1 MKIKI
6 SLLCLLLVGISHS
19 FGQTKKKPTA
29 TATKTAPAKKPTP
42 AQPAQGIF
50 AEMET
55 DKGKIV
61 IQLEYQKTPITVA
74 NFISLAEGTNNSVTD
89 ANLKGKPFFDGLKFH
104 RVITKNNGDQQD
116 FMIQG
121 GDPAGNGSGGPGYA
135 FKDEFTDAVF
145 DKPGILAMANSGPKT
160 NGSQFFITVAPTT
173 WLNGRHTIFGYVT
186 KGMDVVN
193 KIKRDDI
200 IKKVTITRVGAEA
213 KKFDAAKIFADYMA
227 NKATDEAK
235 EAAIA
240 AENKRKQEELA
251 KQKKEEYLKTYGPV
265 FAAKAKFLNDTKA
278 TATETASGLKYKI
291 VQNGAGKKPTDG
303 TTVYI
308 HYAGYLEDGTLF
320 DSSYETV
327 NKEFGKLDE
336 NRAKAN
342 GYQPFPF
349 TYGKKDGLIPGFIEG
364 LSMMSFGDKAIVF
377 IPSKLG
383 YGERGAGNV
392 IPPNS
397 NIIFEIEML
406 EALPTK

>member
-6 SLLCLLLVGISHS
+6 SLLCLLLVGVTSS

-29 TATKTAPAKKPTP
+29 TTTKTAAVKKPAP

-74 NFISLAEGTNNSVTD
+74 NFISLAEGTNNAVTD

-193 KIKRDDI
+193 KIKRDDV
-200 IKKVTITRVGAEA
+200 IKKVTINRVGAEA

-235 EAAIA
+235 EAALA
-240 AENKRKQEELA
+240 AENRRKQE
-251 KQKKEEYLKTYGPV
+251 
-265 FAAKAKFLNDTKA
+265 
-278 TATETASGLKYKI
+278 
-291 VQNGAGKKPTDG
+291 
-303 TTVYI
+303 
-308 HYAGYLEDGTLF
+308 
-320 DSSYETV
+320 
-327 NKEFGKLDE
+327 
-336 NRAKAN
+336 
-342 GYQPFPF
+342 
-349 TYGKKDGLIPGFIEG
+349 
-364 LSMMSFGDKAIVF
+364 
-377 IPSKLG
+377 
-383 YGERGAGNV
+383 
-392 IPPNS
+392 
-397 NIIFEIEML
+397 
-406 EALPTK
+406 